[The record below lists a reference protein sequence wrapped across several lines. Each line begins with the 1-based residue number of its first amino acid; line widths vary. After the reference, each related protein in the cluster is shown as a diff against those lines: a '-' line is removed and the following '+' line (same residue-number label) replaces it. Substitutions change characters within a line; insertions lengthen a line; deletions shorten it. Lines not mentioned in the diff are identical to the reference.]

1 MFNLKK
7 GYMGIGI
14 IIAIIVVLGMM
25 LMSSYNG
32 FVNSEE
38 NVNQSYAQIET
49 QLERRLA
56 LIPNLVNTVKG
67 YASHEE
73 EVLTQI
79 SDARAR
85 LAGSNTPEEEATANT
100 ELSGA
105 LSRLLVVVENYPNL
119 KADQQ
124 FTQLMDEL
132 AGTENRIAVAR
143 KDYNDKVALYNKK
156 VKRFPGAIIASITGF
171 DEKEYFNADPSAQEA
186 PKVDFGG
193 NQ

>member
-1 MFNLKK
+1 MKK

-14 IIAIIVVLGMM
+14 IIAVIVVLGIM

-67 YASHEE
+67 YASHEK

-100 ELSGA
+100 ELTGA

-132 AGTENRIAVAR
+132 SGTENRIAVAR
-143 KDYNDKVALYNKK
+143 KDYNDEVALYNKK
-156 VKRFPGAIIASITGF
+156 VKRFPGAVVASITGF
-171 DEKEYFNADPSAQEA
+171 DEKEYFNADPSAKET

-193 NQ
+193 NE

>member
-1 MFNLKK
+1 MKK

-14 IIAIIVVLGMM
+14 IIAVIVVLGIM

-38 NVNQSYAQIET
+38 NVDQSYAQIET
-49 QLERRLA
+49 QLQRRLD

-73 EVLTQI
+73 EVLTKI

-85 LAGSNTPEEEATANT
+85 LAGANTPEEEATANT
-100 ELSGA
+100 ELTGA

-132 AGTENRIAVAR
+132 SGTENRIAVAR
-143 KDYNDKVALYNKK
+143 KDYNDEVALYNKK
-156 VKRFPGAIIASITGF
+156 VKRFPGAFIASITGF
-171 DEKEYFNADPSAQEA
+171 DEKEYFNADPSAGET

-193 NQ
+193 NE